1 MNAFTV
7 TPSNNTTHSMLKL
20 IPILFFLSPFL
31 LLLCVYINNPPIP
44 PLFTVSFPI
53 PILSLSILTPHLQM
67 ADELHES
74 DVVFAN
80 QHQVQASSWDHNNN
94 KNKKKKNNNKVHPVG
109 SSSAD
114 NRSLPVNIPESRRL
128 TMRSLKDSSQE
139 EEEMVPPHVM
149 VARRVVGGGKM
160 AFSVCTGH
168 GRTLKG
174 RDLSQVRN
182 SVLRMTGFLE
192 A

>member
-1 MNAFTV
+1 
-7 TPSNNTTHSMLKL
+7 
-20 IPILFFLSPFL
+20 
-31 LLLCVYINNPPIP
+31 
-44 PLFTVSFPI
+44 
-53 PILSLSILTPHLQM
+53 M
-67 ADELHES
+67 ADEFHES
-74 DVVFAN
+74 DVVFSN
-80 QHQVQASSWDHNNN
+80 HHQDQPFFFDNYYSSSLSSISRDHNNCKN
-94 KNKKKKNNNKVHPVG
+94 KNKKKKNKNKVHPVDI
-109 SSSAD
+109 STP
-114 NRSLPVNIPESRRL
+114 NITTTTMPVNIPDTSRRL
-128 TMRSLKDSSQE
+128 ITMRSLLDSTQE
-139 EEEMVPPHVM
+139 EEDEEMVPPHVM

>member
-1 MNAFTV
+1 
-7 TPSNNTTHSMLKL
+7 MLKL

-31 LLLCVYINNPPIP
+31 LLLCLYINNPPIP

-80 QHQVQASSWDHNNN
+80 QHRTNDQVQADHNN
-94 KNKKKKNNNKVHPVG
+94 KNKNKKNNKVHPVG

-114 NRSLPVNIPESRRL
+114 NRSSPVNIPESRRL